1 MRKVVVLVLVILLLA
16 APMAVMARMD
26 SGDDSSGSDSGSD
39 DSGGRNGEPRETET
53 SRELEVETRATM
65 TGTVTPH
72 ESETEHGVEMETEHG
87 VVVKEHGGEIESEHT
102 NATEL
107 RVWIQERET
116 ESVDRLARE
125 GIDDSVV
132 REGQSS
138 LLVGID
144 AFRQVRELNDTHG
157 RDLSEI
163 ETEIDD
169 SVRVTTRAETRI
181 RSRKTVVKF
190 LVGGDDQAALELERE
205 INLTEERIAE
215 LRSFVDSCTTCSEQ
229 VKEVLRE
236 RVQEMEQEQER
247 LREVASQELN
257 NQGIIGWIWK

>member
-1 MRKVVVLVLVILLLA
+1 
-16 APMAVMARMD
+16 
-26 SGDDSSGSDSGSD
+26 
-39 DSGGRNGEPRETET
+39 
-53 SRELEVETRATM
+53 
-65 TGTVTPH
+65 
-72 ESETEHGVEMETEHG
+72 
-87 VVVKEHGGEIESEHT
+87 
-102 NATEL
+102 
-107 RVWIQERET
+107 
-116 ESVDRLARE
+116 
-125 GIDDSVV
+125 
-132 REGQSS
+132 
-138 LLVGID
+138 
-144 AFRQVRELNDTHG
+144 FRQVRELNDTHG